1 MRPSISRRAHRPFG
15 VILLT
20 LLWMAY
26 AVLAILA
33 ALDAPGVPLA
43 GMTRIFA
50 AVDLVGEAS
59 LGLATLAAVTALGL
73 LLLRPWGWV
82 LAMLTVG
89 VSLAFDIAGWMGGRE
104 AYAYLAIAVA
114 IVFYLNQGEVRRRF
128 LVQADL
134 ADESDAP
141 HAVTLADGERAER

>member
-1 MRPSISRRAHRPFG
+1 VRPSTSRRAHRPFG

-50 AVDLVGEAS
+50 AVDLVDEAS
-59 LGLATLAAVTALGL
+59 LGLAALAAITALGL

-104 AYAYLAIAVA
+104 GYAYLAIAVA
-114 IVFYLNQGEVRRRF
+114 IVFYLNQGDVRRRF
-128 LVQADL
+128 LVEDEDAD
-134 ADESDAP
+134 AS

>member
-1 MRPSISRRAHRPFG
+1 VGPSTSRRPHRPFG

-33 ALDAPGVPLA
+33 ALGAPGIPLA
-43 GMTRIFA
+43 GMARVFA
-50 AVDLVGEAS
+50 VVDLVDEAS
-59 LGLATLAAVTALGL
+59 LGLAALAAVTALGL

-82 LAMLTVG
+82 LAVLTVG
-89 VSLAFDIAGWMGGRE
+89 VSLAFDIAGWMDGR
-104 AYAYLAIAVA
+104 AGYAYLAIAVA

-128 LVQADL
+128 FVED
-134 ADESDAP
+134 DDTDAS